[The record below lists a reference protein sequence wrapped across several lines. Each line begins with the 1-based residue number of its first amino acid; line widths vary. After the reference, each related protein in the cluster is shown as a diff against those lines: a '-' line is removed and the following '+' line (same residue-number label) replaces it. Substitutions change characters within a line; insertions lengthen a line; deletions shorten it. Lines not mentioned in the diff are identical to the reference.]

1 MIGKLVIVTGK
12 VFHVSCAIEVEDID
26 KGHLQE
32 GGSTQTSSVM
42 DWSSSVCEAR
52 PRVPRGAFIVKVFKV

>member
-1 MIGKLVIVTGK
+1 MFLVPIG
-12 VFHVSCAIEVEDID
+12 VEDID

-42 DWSSSVCEAR
+42 DWSSSDCEAR
-52 PRVPRGAFIVKVFKV
+52 PRVPLGAFIINVFKV